1 MASIICLAGF
11 CVSGFCVEE
20 MCVFEIVE
28 EAAVCLSVIVG
39 GIVIPIKR
47 FVKEGSSKHCN
58 GEGSV
63 SCRTTCVIH
72 HLVDVVVVDVIR
84 VEVAEV

>member
-1 MASIICLAGF
+1 
-11 CVSGFCVEE
+11 
-20 MCVFEIVE
+20 MCVLEIVE
-28 EAAVCLSVIVG
+28 EAAVCLSVIVWIFVG
-39 GIVIPIKR
+39 GIVIPIER